1 MLIFMWFER
10 YNNNFGKQKKEKYK
24 AKKYIGIGV
33 TEGAF
38 RFSHVA
44 LRWA

>member
-1 MLIFMWFER
+1 MAFRTFDGET
-10 YNNNFGKQKKEKYK
+10 
-24 AKKYIGIGV
+24 KKYIDIRD

-44 LRWA
+44 SR